1 MVYRRNRRHLRRT
14 QETTGD
20 SRSEMVLPPRPKPSC
35 RDPPV
40 KLPVPPAIPGTSESH
55 ESPSA
60 AQVQKPPAK
69 SSVLLRVTCKTSRI
83 LLHQLLQ
90 HEVDESLD
98 PLHALRTT
106 SLWDIA
112 KNKWTTSVRHY
123 QEKMGMTKYFFYFL
137 YCLIRTGLWL
147 RDSYLFALL
156 FFIVH
161 FFS

>member
-1 MVYRRNRRHLRRT
+1 MYYDRGTKELEELLPGDLVRIRPQQSKLRKIKDWTLARVEGKVDVRSYQVRTEDGPVYRRNRRHLRRT

-20 SRSEMVLPPRPKPSC
+20 SRSETVLPPRPKPSC

-106 SLWDIA
+106 SL
-112 KNKWTTSVRHY
+112 
-123 QEKMGMTKYFFYFL
+123 
-137 YCLIRTGLWL
+137 
-147 RDSYLFALL
+147 
-156 FFIVH
+156 
-161 FFS
+161 